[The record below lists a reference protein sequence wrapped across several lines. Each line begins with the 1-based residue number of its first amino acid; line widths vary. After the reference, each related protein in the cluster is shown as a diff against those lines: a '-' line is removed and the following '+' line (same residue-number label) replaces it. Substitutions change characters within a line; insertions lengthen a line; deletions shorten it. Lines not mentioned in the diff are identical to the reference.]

1 MPNKRLDSALERTKR
16 KKTLANLPKKAQVAA
31 ADLAPEI
38 VDEDEAGKE
47 WAVTI
52 PNLPPGVGH
61 RFEAPLP

>member
-1 MPNKRLDSALERTKR
+1 M
-16 KKTLANLPKKAQVAA
+16 ANLPKKAQVAA

-61 RFEAPLP
+61 RFEAPPLPQMRLLNCAKECIV